1 MSDDNEAFVNEEV
14 KALNADSFDEMM
26 AREDARAAQEAA
38 MQVELEDGT
47 VIWL

>member
-1 MSDDNEAFVNEEV
+1 MSQDNEAYINEEV
-14 KALNADSFDEMM
+14 KALRDGFDEMM

-38 MQVELEDGT
+38 MQCELEDGT